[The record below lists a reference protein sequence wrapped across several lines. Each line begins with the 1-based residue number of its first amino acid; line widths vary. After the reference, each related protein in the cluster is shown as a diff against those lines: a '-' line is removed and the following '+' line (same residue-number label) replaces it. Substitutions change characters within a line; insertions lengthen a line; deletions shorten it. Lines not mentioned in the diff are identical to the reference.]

1 MMEEAQTKLKVLIEK
16 AEKQKIDLRKLN
28 AIRKRG
34 SLLMNVGVRFKFVL
48 CFVVALMI
56 YGQFGNLLD
65 SEKVKAFL
73 VSFIIDVIEGFILP
87 VGQKRKKN

>member
-1 MMEEAQTKLKVLIEK
+1 MEEAQTKLKVLIEK

-34 SLLMNVGVRFKFVL
+34 SLLMNVGVRFKFGL